1 MTLAEMTALMSK
13 VGRQRPELM
22 QDRNVALF
30 IQACID
36 EAKDV
41 EQVRGV
47 GVTPHFTPDPTLPPG
62 LNSGAGQGPRSR
74 K

>member
-1 MTLAEMTALMSK
+1 MNLAEMTALMSK
-13 VGRQRPELM
+13 VGRKHPELV

-41 EQVRGV
+41 DQVREV

-62 LNSGAGQGPRSR
+62 LISGVGQGPRSR